1 MSIYRIYFFNVNNP
15 KEVED
20 GKKPALTQ
28 MGPFTYRE
36 ETERVEEIFHD
47 NGTVSYKT
55 RKFWYFLE
63 EESLDLETIICTID
77 IPVVAGAEYARGSWF
92 NEMSMEAAFDFAF
105 KESVFINK
113 TARELLF
120 DGYEDPLMTMGSL
133 FAKKG
138 DIPKDKFGWF
148 YKRQAGAEL
157 GQAQLKLGLDFNQI

>member
-1 MSIYRIYFFNVNNP
+1 M
-15 KEVED
+15 ED

-55 RKFWYFLE
+55 RKFWYFIE
-63 EESLDLETIICTID
+63 EESLDLDTMICTID

-113 TARELLF
+113 TARQLLF
-120 DGYEDPLMTMGSL
+120 DGYERMVTLTYRTTSLIGFTKETGPHGVMGWSIWPLV
-133 FAKKG
+133 
-138 DIPKDKFGWF
+138 
-148 YKRQAGAEL
+148 
-157 GQAQLKLGLDFNQI
+157 QLILQMWGI